1 MCGITG
7 HWAYA
12 GRELG
17 AAEFRAF
24 TDSLAHRGPDGRG
37 LERFPSDRLW
47 LGHRRLAVIDVSER
61 GRQPMSYADGR
72 YWLTFNGEIYNFIEL
87 RESLRQLG
95 HRFVSETDSEVILAA
110 YAEWGP
116 DCQLR
121 FNGMWAFAIWDA
133 RDKRLFLS
141 RDRFGVKPLHYA
153 EVDGC
158 FSFASELKA
167 FRQLAWC
174 RGGLDEQVLAE
185 TLRNVVGQECTP
197 HTLLPGVK
205 RLPGGHCM
213 TVGQEATGSVQTH
226 IVQWW
231 NTLEHLPVPPA
242 DLAGQSERFRE
253 IFLDA
258 CRLRLRSDVAI
269 ATSLSGGLDSS
280 AVACA
285 ISELGRRGA
294 VDHVPE
300 DWQRAFVACFPGTD
314 LDERS
319 YAERIVAHTGMRPHY
334 STVDVNVAVQEIEKV
349 IFDLEDVWY
358 VPLVGAWSIYREMRR
373 CGMRVSLDGHGADE
387 LLGGYHFFVQAA
399 IEEQFGTAFRP
410 GRYLDLKRVRAG
422 LAGGTKVGGS
432 GELLKH
438 GGIASDL
445 RSVARR
451 GITRGLE
458 RLGIL
463 EPIRSVRT
471 RGQSWLL
478 GTSPSDP
485 ILPPWAGSG
494 KSLDCDALRH
504 GPKGGSALQ
513 KMLFE
518 FFHASVLPTFLR
530 CIDRASMAHGIE
542 VRMPFMDWRLVTF
555 GFALPDESK
564 IGGGYTK
571 RVLRLAMQDLMPDSV
586 RLRTKKVH
594 FSSPISDWAR
604 QGLGSWLLDIAA
616 SRAFLEA
623 SAWNGKAAQVAVEQ
637 AVAGNAS
644 IDPVWP
650 VVNAYVLQQHVK
662 AEATPVLCEPVC
674 MNTAHAGSPL

>member
-7 HWAYA
+7 NWGYA
-12 GRELG
+12 GG
-17 AAEFRAF
+17 ASSADEFRAF

-37 LERFPSDRLW
+37 LEHFASDRLW
-47 LGHRRLAVIDVSER
+47 LGHRRLAILDVSDR

-95 HRFVSETDSEVILAA
+95 HRFVSESDSEVVLAA
-110 YAEWGP
+110 YAEWGAE
-116 DCQLR
+116 CQLR
-121 FNGMWAFAIWDA
+121 FNGMWALAIWDA

-153 EVDGC
+153 DVNGS
-158 FSFASELKA
+158 FWFASELKA
-167 FRQLAWC
+167 FRQLSWC

-197 HTLLPGVK
+197 HTVLPGVK

-213 TVGQEATGSVQTH
+213 TVGQDGTH

-231 NTLEHLPVPPA
+231 NTLEHLPQPPA
-242 DLAGQSERFRE
+242 DIAGQSEKFRE

-300 DWQRAFVACFPGTD
+300 DWQRAFVACFPGTG

-319 YAERIVAHTGMRPHY
+319 YAEHIVAHTGMRAHY
-334 STVDVNVAVQEIEKV
+334 STVDVSVAVQEIEKV

-387 LLGGYHFFVQAA
+387 FLGGYHFFVQAA
-399 IEEQFGTAFRP
+399 IEEQFGTAFRL
-410 GRYLDLKRVRAG
+410 GRYLDLNRVRAG
-422 LAGGTKVGGS
+422 LAGGTRVGGS
-432 GELLKH
+432 GELLGH

-445 RSVARR
+445 KSLARR
-451 GITRGLE
+451 GVTHTLEQLGVLDPIKAVRARG
-458 RLGIL
+458 R
-463 EPIRSVRT
+463 
-471 RGQSWLL
+471 SWLL
-478 GTSPSDP
+478 GVSPAEP
-485 ILPPWAGSG
+485 ILPPWAGSRG
-494 KSLDCDALRH
+494 ISGNNASQQ
-504 GPKGGSALQ
+504 GPKGASAQQ
-513 KMLFE
+513 KMLYD

-571 RVLRLAMQDLMPDSV
+571 RILRTAMQDLMPDPI

-594 FSSPISDWAR
+594 FSSPIGDWAR
-604 QGLGSWLLDIAA
+604 QGLGSWLLDISA
-616 SRAFLEA
+616 SQAFREA
-623 SAWNGKAAQVAVEQ
+623 SAWNGRAAALAVEQ

-650 VVNAYVLQQHVK
+650 IINAYVLQRHFK
-662 AEATPVLCEPVC
+662 AEATPVLCDSV
-674 MNTAHAGSPL
+674 HA

>member
-12 GRELG
+12 GRDLG
-17 AAEFRAF
+17 AAEFRTF

-37 LERFPSDRLW
+37 LEHFSSDRLW
-47 LGHRRLAVIDVSER
+47 LGHRRLAIIDVSER
-61 GRQPMSYADGR
+61 GRQPMSYENGR

-95 HRFVSETDSEVILAA
+95 HRFVTKSDSEVVLAA
-110 YAEWGP
+110 FAEWGAE
-116 DCQLR
+116 CQLR

-133 RDKRLFLS
+133 QDKRLFLS

-153 EVDGC
+153 DVEGC
-158 FSFASELKA
+158 FSFASELKP
-167 FRQLAWC
+167 FRQLSWC
-174 RGGLDEQVLAE
+174 PGGLDERVLAE

-197 HTLLPGVK
+197 HTLLSGVK

-213 TVGQEATGSVQTH
+213 TVAAEGISIAR
-226 IVQWW
+226 WW
-231 NTLEHLPVPPA
+231 NTLEHLPVPPS

-258 CRLRLRSDVAI
+258 CRLRLRSDVSI

-294 VDHVPE
+294 VDHVPA
-300 DWQRAFVACFPGTD
+300 DWQQAFVACFPGTG

-319 YAERIVAHTGMRPHY
+319 YAEQIIAHTGMRAHY
-334 STVDVNVAVQEIEKV
+334 STVDVNVAIEDIEKV
-349 IFDLEDVWY
+349 IFDLEDIWY
-358 VPLVGAWSIYREMRR
+358 VPLVGAWSIYRKMRR
-373 CGMRVSLDGHGADE
+373 SGMRVSLDGHGADE
-387 LLGGYHFFVQAA
+387 FLGGYHFFVQAA
-399 IEEQFGTAFRP
+399 IEEQFGTAFRL
-410 GRYLDLKRVRAG
+410 GRYLDLNRVRAG

-432 GELLKH
+432 GELLAH

-445 RSVARR
+445 RGLARR
-451 GITRGLE
+451 VITRGLE
-458 RLGIL
+458 QLGIL
-463 EPIRSVRT
+463 DPLRVART
-471 RGQSWLL
+471 RGQSWLS
-478 GTSPSDP
+478 GGSPAGP
-485 ILPPWAGSG
+485 ILPRLAGSG
-494 KSLDCDALRH
+494 ATLDSGVQQQ
-504 GPKGGSALQ
+504 GPREASALQ

-518 FFHASVLPTFLR
+518 FFHITVLPTFLR

-571 RVLRLAMQDLMPDSV
+571 RVLRSAMHDLMPDTV
-586 RLRTKKVH
+586 RLRTRKVH
-594 FSSPISDWAR
+594 FSSPINDWAR
-604 QGLGSWLLDIAA
+604 QGLSSWLLDIAA
-616 SRAFLEA
+616 SRCFREA

-650 VVNAYVLQQHVK
+650 VINAYVLQERFK
-662 AEATPVLCEPVC
+662 AAGQAELPKP
-674 MNTAHAGSPL
+674 AHA

>member
-1 MCGITG
+1 ME
-7 HWAYA
+7 HFA
-12 GRELG
+12 
-17 AAEFRAF
+17 
-24 TDSLAHRGPDGRG
+24 
-37 LERFPSDRLW
+37 SDRLW
-47 LGHRRLAVIDVSER
+47 LGHRRLAIIDVSDR
-61 GRQPMSYADGR
+61 GRQPMSYAGGR

-87 RESLRQLG
+87 RETLRQLG
-95 HRFVSETDSEVILAA
+95 HHFVSESDSEVVLAA
-110 YAEWGP
+110 YAEWGA

-153 EVDGC
+153 DVDGC
-158 FSFASELKA
+158 FSFASELKS
-167 FRQLAWC
+167 FRHLPGC
-174 RGGLDEQVLAE
+174 RGGLDEQVLAA

-197 HTLLPGVK
+197 HTLLAGVK

-213 TVGQEATGSVQTH
+213 TLEQEGTGVIQTS
-226 IVQWW
+226 ITQWW

-242 DLAGQSERFRE
+242 DLAGQAERFRE

-258 CRLRLRSDVAI
+258 CRLRLRSDVSI

-300 DWQRAFVACFPGTD
+300 DWQRAFVACFPGTG

-319 YAERIVAHTGMRPHY
+319 YAEQIVAHTGMRAHY
-334 STVDVNVAVQEIEKV
+334 STVDVNVAVHEIEKV
-349 IFDLEDVWY
+349 IFDLEDIWY

-373 CGMRVSLDGHGADE
+373 AGMRVSLDGHGADE
-387 LLGGYHFFVQAA
+387 FLGGYHFFVQTA
-399 IEEQFGTAFRP
+399 IEEQFGRAFRL
-410 GRYLDLKRVRAG
+410 GRYLDLNRVRAG
-422 LAGGTKVGGS
+422 LAGGTRVGGS
-432 GELLKH
+432 GELLTH
-438 GGIASDL
+438 EGIASDL
-445 RSVARR
+445 RSLARR
-451 GITRGLE
+451 GITGGLE

-463 EPIRSVRT
+463 DPIRSVRT
-471 RGQSWLL
+471 RSQSWLL
-478 GTSPSDP
+478 GTSPTEP
-485 ILPPWAGSG
+485 ILP
-494 KSLDCDALRH
+494 SLKEAKKILDGDTLQH
-504 GPKGGSALQ
+504 GPNSPKGASAQQ

-571 RVLRLAMQDLMPDSV
+571 RVLRLAMQELMPDSV

-616 SRAFLEA
+616 SQAFREA
-623 SAWNGKAAQVAVEQ
+623 SPWNGKAAGVAVEQ

-650 VVNAYVLQQHVK
+650 IINAYVLQQHYK
-662 AEATPVLCEPVC
+662 AQAEPVRYEPV
-674 MNTAHAGSPL
+674 HA

>member
-7 HWAYA
+7 HWGYA
-12 GRELG
+12 GRDLG

-37 LERFPSDRLW
+37 LEHFPSDRLW
-47 LGHRRLAVIDVSER
+47 LGHQRLAILDVSER

-87 RESLRQLG
+87 RETLRQLG
-95 HRFVSETDSEVILAA
+95 HGFVSESDSEVVLAA

-116 DCQLR
+116 ECQLR

-133 RDKRLFLS
+133 REKRLFLS

-153 EVDGC
+153 DVDGC

-167 FRQLAWC
+167 FRQLPWC

-197 HTLLPGVK
+197 HTLLSGVK

-213 TVGQEATGSVQTH
+213 TVGRDGTRIER
-226 IVQWW
+226 WW
-231 NTLEHLPVPPA
+231 STLEHLPVPPA
-242 DLAGQSERFRE
+242 DLADQAEKFRE

-300 DWQRAFVACFPGTD
+300 DWQRAFVACFPGTG

-319 YAERIVAHTGMRPHY
+319 YAEQIVAHTGMRAHY
-334 STVDVNVAVQEIEKV
+334 SNVDVNVAVEEIEKV
-349 IFDLEDVWY
+349 IFDLEDLWY

-387 LLGGYHFFVQAA
+387 FLGGYHFFVQAA

-410 GRYLDLKRVRAG
+410 GRYLDLNRVRAG
-422 LAGGTKVGGS
+422 LAGGTRVGGS
-432 GELLKH
+432 GELLTH

-445 RSVARR
+445 QSLARR
-451 GITRGLE
+451 GVTRGLE
-458 RLGIL
+458 QLGIL
-463 EPIRSVRT
+463 DPIRSIRT

-478 GTSPSDP
+478 GTSPAEP
-485 ILPPWAGSG
+485 ILPAWTGSRRILEG
-494 KSLDCDALRH
+494 DALQH
-504 GPKGGSALQ
+504 GLEGASAQQ

-518 FFHASVLPTFLR
+518 FFHVNVLPTFLR

-571 RVLRLAMQDLMPDSV
+571 RVLRMAMRELMPDPV

-616 SRAFLEA
+616 SRAFREA
-623 SAWNGKAAQVAVEQ
+623 SPWNGKAAGIAVEQ
-637 AVAGNAS
+637 AVAGEAS

-650 VVNAYVLQQHVK
+650 VVNAYVLQQHFK
-662 AEATPVLCEPVC
+662 AEAPTELREP
-674 MNTAHAGSPL
+674 AHASASYYD

>member
-7 HWAYA
+7 HWAYS
-12 GRELG
+12 GRDLR
-17 AAEFRAF
+17 AADFGAF
-24 TDSLAHRGPDGRG
+24 TDSLAHRGPDGSG
-37 LERFPSDRLW
+37 AEHFPSDRLW
-47 LGHRRLAVIDVSER
+47 LGHRRLAIIDVSER
-61 GRQPMSYADGR
+61 GRQPMSYAGGR

-87 RESLRQLG
+87 RETLRQLG
-95 HRFVSETDSEVILAA
+95 HHFVTESDSEVILAG
-110 YAEWGP
+110 YAEWGAQ
-116 DCQLR
+116 CQLR

-153 EVDGC
+153 DVDGC
-158 FSFASELKA
+158 FSFASELKP
-167 FRQLAWC
+167 FRQLSWC

-185 TLRNVVGQECTP
+185 TVRDIVGQECTS
-197 HTLLPGVK
+197 HTLLSGVK

-213 TVGQEATGSVQTH
+213 TVQQEGPGIVQTSLA
-226 IVQWW
+226 QWW
-231 NTLEHLPVPPA
+231 NTLEHLPEPPA

-300 DWQRAFVACFPGTD
+300 DWQRAFVACFPGTG
-314 LDERS
+314 LDERN
-319 YAERIVAHTGMRPHY
+319 YAEQIVAHTGMRPHY
-334 STVDVNVAVQEIEKV
+334 STVDVHVAVQDIEKV

-358 VPLVGAWSIYREMRR
+358 VPMVGAWSIYREMRS

-399 IEEQFGTAFRP
+399 IEEQFGTAFRL
-410 GRYLDLKRVRAG
+410 GRYLDLNRVRAG

-432 GELLKH
+432 GELLTH

-445 RSVARR
+445 RSLAKR

-458 RLGIL
+458 QLGIL
-463 EPIRSVRT
+463 DPIRSLRAD
-471 RGQSWLL
+471 GQSWLS
-478 GTSPSDP
+478 GTSPAEP
-485 ILPPWAGSG
+485 ILPPLPGSV
-494 KSLDCDALRH
+494 KLLSADERQH
-504 GPKGGSALQ
+504 GPKDATALQ

-518 FFHASVLPTFLR
+518 YFHANVLPTFLR

-542 VRMPFMDWRLVTF
+542 VRMPFMDWRLVTL

-571 RVLRLAMQDLMPDSV
+571 RVLRLAMQELMPDPV
-586 RLRTKKVH
+586 RLRTQKVH

-604 QGLGSWLLDIAA
+604 QGLGPWLLDIAA
-616 SRAFLEA
+616 SRAFRES
-623 SAWNGKAAQVAVEQ
+623 SAWNGRAAGVAVEQ
-637 AVAGNAS
+637 AVKGNKS

-650 VVNAYVLQQHVK
+650 VVNAYVLQQHFK
-662 AEATPVLCEPVC
+662 TEAKPPLREPV
-674 MNTAHAGSPL
+674 HA

>member
-12 GRELG
+12 NRDLG
-17 AAEFRAF
+17 AAEFRTF
-24 TDSLAHRGPDGRG
+24 TDSLAHRGPDGSG
-37 LERFPSDRLW
+37 IEHFAVDRLW
-47 LGHRRLAVIDVSER
+47 LGHRRLAIIDVSDR
-61 GRQPMSYADGR
+61 GRQPMSYAGGR

-95 HRFVSETDSEVILAA
+95 HRFISDADSEVILAA
-110 YAEWGP
+110 YAEWGA

-153 EVDGC
+153 DVDGSFC
-158 FSFASELKA
+158 FASELKS
-167 FRQLAWC
+167 FRKLSWFH
-174 RGGLDEQVLAE
+174 GGLDEQVLAE
-185 TLRNVVGQECTP
+185 TLRNVVGQECTS
-197 HTLLPGVK
+197 HTLLSGVN
-205 RLPGGHCM
+205 RLQGGHCM
-213 TVGQEATGSVQTH
+213 TVEEEGTR
-226 IVQWW
+226 IVRWW
-231 NTLEHLPVPPA
+231 NTTEHLQEPPA
-242 DLAGQSERFRE
+242 DMAAQAEQFRE

-258 CRLRLRSDVAI
+258 CRLRLRSDVSI

-285 ISELGRRGA
+285 ITELGRRGA

-300 DWQRAFVACFPGTD
+300 DWQRAFVACFPGTG
-314 LDERS
+314 LDERT
-319 YAERIVAHTGMRPHY
+319 YAEQIVEYTGMRPHY
-334 STVDVNVAVQEIEKV
+334 STVDVSVAVQEIEKV

-358 VPLVGAWSIYREMRR
+358 VPLVGAWAIYREMRR

-387 LLGGYHFFVQAA
+387 FLGGYHFFVQAA
-399 IEEQFGTAFRP
+399 IEEQFGMAFRL
-410 GRYLDLKRVRAG
+410 GRYLDLNRVRAG
-422 LAGGTKVGGS
+422 LAGGTRVGGS
-432 GELLKH
+432 GEFLGH
-438 GGIASDL
+438 SGIASDL
-445 RSVARR
+445 RTIARH
-451 GITRGLE
+451 GITHSLE
-458 RLGIL
+458 TLGIL
-463 EPIRSVRT
+463 DPIRQIYAHGHSLWSGKAPR
-471 RGQSWLL
+471 
-478 GTSPSDP
+478 DP
-485 ILPPWAGSG
+485 LLPPLARSKRILESG
-494 KSLDCDALRH
+494 GVQLASKH
-504 GPKGGSALQ
+504 GSAQ
-513 KMLFE
+513 QRMLFD

-571 RVLRLAMQDLMPDSV
+571 RILRLAMQNLMPDSV

-594 FSSPISDWAR
+594 FSSPINDWAR

-616 SRAFLEA
+616 SRAFREA
-623 SAWNGKAAQVAVEQ
+623 SAWNGKAARIAVEQ
-637 AVAGNAS
+637 SVAGKTS

-650 VVNAYVLQQHVK
+650 VVNAYVLQERFK
-662 AEATPVLCEPVC
+662 AESKSEVNEP
-674 MNTAHAGSPL
+674 AHA